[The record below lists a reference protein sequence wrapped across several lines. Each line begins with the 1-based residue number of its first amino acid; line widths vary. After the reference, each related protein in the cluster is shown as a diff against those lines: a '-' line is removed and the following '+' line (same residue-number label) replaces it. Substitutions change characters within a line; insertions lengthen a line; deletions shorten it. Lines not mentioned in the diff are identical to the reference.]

1 MKLSPPKQIT
11 FLAGVIC
18 WVLGLVGM
26 FAMPGGGTPIM
37 NIGASFWIGMLGG
50 LILILGC
57 VLDGF

>member
-26 FAMPGGGTPIM
+26 FAQPAAMPFM
-37 NIGASFWIGMLGG
+37 NIGAAFWIGMLGG

-57 VLDGF
+57 LLDGF